1 MIKKLFFAAFA
12 FLFSVTGFTQQV
24 KHVILITI
32 DGFRPDFYLDTAWH
46 ANNLQELVKNGSHA
60 QGVNSVFASVTYPA
74 HSTIITGVQ
83 PAKHAVY
90 ANAVFEP
97 LGATGKIYWSDT
109 SLHSPTL
116 WKAAQEKGLKT
127 ASLFWP
133 VSAGAPVDY
142 DIPDI
147 GALGE
152 GFRESHTKPA
162 GFISEIKKEVF
173 GSADTIDYGKDQNV
187 ARIAAYL
194 IKKEKPGFM
203 TVHLF
208 SVDEAEHEEGRQG
221 NKVRAAI
228 ADADEA
234 VGKIKAALKDQG
246 IWNNTVLIVT
256 GDHGFFNYTK
266 KISPNIW
273 LKNAGLI
280 ADLKKDDWKAQFN
293 TVSGGCA
300 YLYLKDKTD
309 TLTAIRVRNI
319 LKALPDSIQQLFRI
333 IEKSK
338 LMEVGA
344 NPEAVFALSSMHNAA
359 FDKDFDGESFKAVKG
374 GTHGHFPDSKEIQT
388 GFIIDGPGI
397 KKGGIISVMNLK
409 DIAPIVSR
417 LLDFPFPSTDGKIP
431 QGIF

>member
-12 FLFSVTGFTQQV
+12 SLLSVSGFAQQV

-46 ANNLQELVKNGSHA
+46 ASNLQKLLNNGVYA
-60 QGVNSVFASVTYPA
+60 KGVNSVFASVTYPA

-83 PAKHAVY
+83 PAKHGVY
-90 ANAVFEP
+90 SNAVFEP

-116 WKAAQEKGLKT
+116 WQAAKQHGLKT

-142 DIPDI
+142 NIPDI

-152 GFRESHTKPA
+152 SFRETHTKPA
-162 GFISEIKKEVF
+162 GFISEIKREVF
-173 GSADTIDYGKDQNV
+173 GSADTIEYGKDQNV

-194 IKKEKPGFM
+194 IKKEMPGFM
-203 TVHLF
+203 NVHLF

-221 NKVRAAI
+221 NKVKAAI

-234 VGKIKAALKDQG
+234 VGIIEAAIKEQE
-246 IWNNTVLIVT
+246 IWNSTVLIVT
-256 GDHGFFNYTK
+256 GDHGFYNYTK

-273 LKNAGLI
+273 LKNAGLMN
-280 ADLKKDDWKAQFN
+280 DLKKDDWKAQFN

-300 YLYLKDKTD
+300 YLYLKDKND
-309 TLTAIRVRNI
+309 TLTENRVRNL
-319 LKALPDSIQQLFRI
+319 LKALPDSTKQMFRI

-338 LMEVGA
+338 LIEFGA
-344 NPEAVFALSSMHNAA
+344 NPEAVFALSALNNTA
-359 FDKDFDGESFKAVKG
+359 FDKDFEGESFKVVKG

-388 GFIIDGPGI
+388 GFIIYGSGI
-397 KKGGIISVMNLK
+397 KRGGMIAFMNLK
-409 DIAPIVSR
+409 DIAPIVAR
-417 LLDFPFPSTDGKIP
+417 LLGFPFPSSDGKIP
-431 QGIF
+431 AGIF